1 MEQQE
6 QGFAA
11 VGSGLRET
19 LAALGRPFLDFLVF
33 LKYHDI
39 WRVRAALKG
48 AKSGSRCLGTVYG
61 GYFQKRGSFIGL
73 GAQFAGPICFPH
85 GVLGVFISNQA
96 TIGKNCVIFQQ
107 VTIGSNTLADG
118 KRNGSP
124 VIGDNVYI
132 GAGAKIIGQVRI
144 GNNCRIGAGAVVYED
159 MPDNSVAVCA
169 PTRILQREQ
178 PLDNRYITRLGG
190 CAYYF
195 QDGRYLPFNEN
206 NVSENSSPQ

>member
-6 QGFAA
+6 QGLAA

-19 LAALGRPFLDFLVF
+19 LSALGRPFLDFFVF

-85 GVLGVFISNQA
+85 GVMGVFISNQA
-96 TIGKNCVIFQQ
+96 VIGKNCVIFQQ

-169 PTRILQREQ
+169 PTRILKREQ

-190 CAYYF
+190 RLYF
-195 QDGRYLPFNEN
+195 FQEGRYFPLKDSNTPEN
-206 NVSENSSPQ
+206 PSLQ